1 LLSNVLEQT
10 VARVPG
16 ASFQIDDPSRQLLPI
31 IVVELISSI
40 EPWVRSP
47 VEPTATMRVGLLELD
62 LINRTARRGDRSFDL
77 QSREFRLLKFMMQR
91 CGRLVRRAKL
101 LEDVW
106 NYKFIPQT
114 NLVDVHLGRLR
125 RKVDASHEKLEPSL
139 KSRNILG
146 ATIGFCGSQ
155 SQHSSDKLNPKG
167 RERRSA
173 RAAHGRRPNLSV
185 PADCDTKHFQGPSLG
200 SSQ

>member
-1 LLSNVLEQT
+1 MVVSADQGGLQRPVRLKTNVCLQIKVLNNSSAEAQSNNGTLISEIVDIHSLLSNVLEQT

-16 ASFQIDDPSRQLLPI
+16 ASFQIADPSQQLLPI

-77 QSREFRLLKFMMQR
+77 QSREFRLLKYMMQR
-91 CGRLVRRAKL
+91 CGQLVTRAKL

-106 NYKFIPQT
+106 NYKFIPKT

-125 RKVDASHEKLEPSL
+125 RKVDASHDTPMI
-139 KSRNILG
+139 RNVRGVGFVLY
-146 ATIGFCGSQ
+146 AT
-155 SQHSSDKLNPKG
+155 
-167 RERRSA
+167 E
-173 RAAHGRRPNLSV
+173 
-185 PADCDTKHFQGPSLG
+185 
-200 SSQ
+200 